1 MGESGHPVYFF
12 KSLESENETDSAHV
26 DIIHLFARIA
36 LSGSVALNVS
46 NGDPNAPKIAQM
58 RPKSPKIVPNAP
70 KMRQKSPNIGPYLGK
85 NVCLCR

>member
-58 RPKSPKIVPNAP
+58 RPKSSQ
-70 KMRQKSPNIGPYLGK
+70 MRQKCAKNRPTLGPT
-85 NVCLCR
+85 